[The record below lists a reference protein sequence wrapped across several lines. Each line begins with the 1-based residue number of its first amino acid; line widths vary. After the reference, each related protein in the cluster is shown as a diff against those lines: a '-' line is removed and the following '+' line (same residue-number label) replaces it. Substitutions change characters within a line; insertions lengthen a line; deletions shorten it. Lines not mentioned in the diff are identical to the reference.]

1 MSFTPEEAFDLLN
14 AIPSIET
21 RIEALGSIDYDFYA
35 DSQVNLILSWF
46 YDDLETA
53 DQADRIARIFY
64 EKLGPIVICREETSC
79 MKQYM
84 TIMDCIH
91 NDYRYEDYDS
101 TIIFLKAFRK
111 LKFRYAHECNP
122 EILRRMYLD
131 DKDYS
136 DAFIK
141 TPIQTIVIN
150 QPKKRKQQS
159 NEDSIVHALTKLKA
173 M

>member
-14 AIPSIET
+14 AIPSIEA
-21 RIEALGSIDYDFYA
+21 RIDALETIDYDFYA

-53 DQADRIARIFY
+53 NQADLIAKIFLDR
-64 EKLGPIVICREETSC
+64 LGRVVICREETSC
-79 MKQYM
+79 MKQFM
-84 TIMDCIH
+84 TIMDCLH

-101 TIIFLKAFRK
+101 TLLLLKAFRK

-122 EILRRMYLD
+122 DILRRMYLD

-136 DAFIK
+136 DTFIK
-141 TPIQTIVIN
+141 TPIQTNLVT
-150 QPKKRKQQS
+150 QVKKRKQRS
-159 NEDSIVHALTKLKA
+159 NEDSIIHALTKLKA